1 MSSRPDT
8 GPVIIEAA
16 INGANPD
23 APRTPDEI
31 AACATACIDAGAA
44 IVHNHIDIVG
54 DATTVAAR
62 YREGWDPVL
71 ADRPD
76 ALLYPTINGV
86 GDPETRFCHIT
97 PLAESGVLRI
107 GIIDP
112 GSVNLGPGF
121 AYVNAGDSIEHQA
134 SLCERFDLG
143 PTIAIFEPGFLRAA
157 LSYWRRGRLPA
168 GAMIR
173 FYFGGTE
180 READGSFWFGMP
192 PTAPSLDAYLAMLE
206 GCPIPWSVSVLGGD
220 LFESDLPRLALE
232 RGGHLRVGLEDFA
245 GDAGTTNEQLVAR
258 AVEVV
263 TRAGRAVASPA
274 EASDMLGLRP
284 AVPATT

>member
-1 MSSRPDT
+1 MGSMADPAA
-8 GPVIIEAA
+8 PVIIEAA
-16 INGANPD
+16 INGGNPT

-31 AACATACIDAGAA
+31 AACTRACIDAGAA

-121 AYVNAGDSIEHQA
+121 AYVNSGDSIEHQA

-157 LSYWRRGRLPA
+157 LSLLAQRAAPLGCDDPVLLRRHGAGGRRQLLVRDAAHGAVARRVPRHARRLPDPVVGV
-168 GAMIR
+168 GAR
-173 FYFGGTE
+173 
-180 READGSFWFGMP
+180 R
-192 PTAPSLDAYLAMLE
+192 
-206 GCPIPWSVSVLGGD
+206 
-220 LFESDLPRLALE
+220 
-232 RGGHLRVGLEDFA
+232 
-245 GDAGTTNEQLVAR
+245 
-258 AVEVV
+258 
-263 TRAGRAVASPA
+263 
-274 EASDMLGLRP
+274 
-284 AVPATT
+284 